1 MSRDGLTAWCAW
13 LVRRLE
19 GKNTKREG
27 WKRKD
32 EGWEVET
39 AVRQTTE
46 WTLKMRKSILLYELK
61 KGVDSPTQSS
71 LCACIFFSVPGLESG
86 PLHMIDKHSTTKLY
100 FCPLCSQFYLTL
112 PGQKRRIHSSACD
125 FGIILYSISS
135 STPMLCV
142 RMAFVIEKSIL
153 PEPYSQNSLSQ
164 PHSEGW
170 HTPRIG
176 PNDLMQRL

>member
-13 LVRRLE
+13 LARRLE

-46 WTLKMRKSILLYELK
+46 WTLKMRKSILL
-61 KGVDSPTQSS
+61 
-71 LCACIFFSVPGLESG
+71 SVPGLESG